1 MISVNNNVKLLNGVV
16 SIERDYLDYFGGEFI
31 IDYEHLYNE
40 QFDERLCQLCS
51 TLHYRLVEL
60 LRILNDSINGG
71 KHFWAAESRELLK
84 AISLSTRFINN
95 LKNSGEN
102 VHIVAYYD
110 EVLAKC
116 LTFLSS
122 SGGSTVPKDMEV
134 VEPYYK
140 MPIFEVGDTIQ
151 LPNNLSKKMQLKP
164 IGEGSYASV
173 FSYFDEN
180 YNRFFALKRAHKDI
194 SKKDLER
201 FYLEFETMQNLS
213 SPYILEVYSMDKSKN
228 EYIMEYADTTLYKH
242 ITQNNQKLTFEER
255 KSLCHQIIK
264 GFAYLEEKN
273 ILHRDIAP
281 NNVLLKKYDNIN
293 VIKIADFGIV
303 KLNDSLL
310 TSNSTEIRGYF
321 NDHSGLQRLGFNNYD
336 FKFEGYSLCKLLYFV
351 LTGRCS
357 DFTKFNFDNL
367 ENFMNQGTHP
377 DISQRFSNI
386 QELKMAFSRIKPK
399 SI

>member
-1 MISVNNNVKLLNGVV
+1 
-16 SIERDYLDYFGGEFI
+16 
-31 IDYEHLYNE
+31 
-40 QFDERLCQLCS
+40 
-51 TLHYRLVEL
+51 
-60 LRILNDSINGG
+60 
-71 KHFWAAESRELLK
+71 
-84 AISLSTRFINN
+84 
-95 LKNSGEN
+95 
-102 VHIVAYYD
+102 
-110 EVLAKC
+110 
-116 LTFLSS
+116 
-122 SGGSTVPKDMEV
+122 
-134 VEPYYK
+134 
-140 MPIFEVGDTIQ
+140 
-151 LPNNLSKKMQLKP
+151 
-164 IGEGSYASV
+164 
-173 FSYFDEN
+173 
-180 YNRFFALKRAHKDI
+180 
-194 SKKDLER
+194 
-201 FYLEFETMQNLS
+201 
-213 SPYILEVYSMDKSKN
+213 
-228 EYIMEYADTTLYKH
+228 MEYADTTLYKH

-255 KSLCHQIIK
+255 KSLYHQIIK
-264 GFAYLEEKN
+264 GFEYLEEKN

-321 NDHSGLQRLGFNNYD
+321 NDHSGLQRVGFNNYD

-377 DISQRFSNI
+377 DVNQRFINI

>member
-1 MISVNNNVKLLNGVV
+1 
-16 SIERDYLDYFGGEFI
+16 
-31 IDYEHLYNE
+31 
-40 QFDERLCQLCS
+40 
-51 TLHYRLVEL
+51 
-60 LRILNDSINGG
+60 
-71 KHFWAAESRELLK
+71 
-84 AISLSTRFINN
+84 
-95 LKNSGEN
+95 
-102 VHIVAYYD
+102 
-110 EVLAKC
+110 
-116 LTFLSS
+116 
-122 SGGSTVPKDMEV
+122 MEV

-140 MPIFEVGDTIQ
+140 IPIFEVGDTIQ

-255 KSLCHQIIK
+255 KSLYHQIIK
-264 GFAYLEEKN
+264 GFEYLEEKN

-321 NDHSGLQRLGFNNYD
+321 NDHSGLQRVGFNNYD

-377 DISQRFSNI
+377 DVNQRFINI